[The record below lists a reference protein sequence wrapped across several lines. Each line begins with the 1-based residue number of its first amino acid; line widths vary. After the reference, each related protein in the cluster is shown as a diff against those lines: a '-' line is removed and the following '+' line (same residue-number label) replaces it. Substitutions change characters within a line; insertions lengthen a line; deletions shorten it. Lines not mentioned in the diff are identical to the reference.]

1 MTHKIPLMNLTRQ
14 YNSISE
20 ELNGAVL
27 KVLSSGQYILGKQVS
42 DFEIAFA
49 EYVGC
54 KYAVGVGNGT
64 DALVI
69 ALRAIGVKAG
79 DEVITC
85 AMSFFATAE
94 AIAAVGATPVFVDCR
109 KDTYTIDPDEIEKKI
124 TSKTKAIIPVHLY
137 GQCAD
142 MDEIC
147 EIGEKYGLKIIEDAS
162 QAAGAEYNGKKAG
175 SLGNIACFSLFPT
188 KNLGCAGDGG
198 IITTDDETL
207 YKRCMAYRVHGSGE
221 NGIIA
226 YQGETGEKLDADSA
240 AIDFQSNL
248 PKYYNFVIGYNSR
261 LDAIQASILNCKLQ
275 YLEQW
280 NERRREI
287 ARQYDT
293 RLSKAEIMTPYVQ
306 SDRNKHVYYV
316 YVITTKERDS
326 FRTYLDGK
334 NIATGVYFPIPLH
347 LQTAFSHLGYR
358 KGDMPN
364 AEYLAE
370 HSLAIPMFAELEEEE
385 IEFIIEIINRY
396 EA

>member
-1 MTHKIPLMNLTRQ
+1 MNLTRQ

-20 ELNGAVL
+20 ELNRAVL

-69 ALRAIGVKAG
+69 ALRAIGVKEG

-124 TSKTKAIIPVHLY
+124 TSKTKAIVPVHLY

-175 SLGNIACFSLFPT
+175 ALGDIACFSLFPT

-347 LQTAFSHLGYR
+347 LQTAFKHLGYL

-370 HSLAIPMFAELEEEE
+370 HSLAIPMFAELEFEE
-385 IEFIIEIINRY
+385 INYIVDSINNY
-396 EA
+396 KSN